1 MEKAYTFVGLIKI
14 INAKRPNIHIIFLV
28 IFIVRCFMFCN
39 LSFFFRFVYFLI
51 GSSFSRTS
59 FRENLF
65 YFLIVFLS
73 LSYTYELS
81 KRFTDFKNFLFN
93 LLRDRSHRE
102 NSALFV
108 SFVAAGWIFAYALV
122 SNLCSQATNRAEF
135 SLWLLS
141 L

>member
-1 MEKAYTFVGLIKI
+1 
-14 INAKRPNIHIIFLV
+14 
-28 IFIVRCFMFCN
+28 MFCS
-39 LSFFFRFVYFLI
+39 LSFFSRFVYFLI
-51 GSSFSRTS
+51 GSSFSRTP

-108 SFVAAGWIFAYALV
+108 SFVAAG
-122 SNLCSQATNRAEF
+122 
-135 SLWLLS
+135 
-141 L
+141 

>member
-1 MEKAYTFVGLIKI
+1 MSFSSATALGLKVILKQPDFGICTWNNFTSYSFLNLVVLYWLVSTGEFLASFIENAHTLVGLIKI

-65 YFLIVFLS
+65 YFLIIFPFIFL
-73 LSYTYELS
+73 Y
-81 KRFTDFKNFLFN
+81 
-93 LLRDRSHRE
+93 
-102 NSALFV
+102 V
-108 SFVAAGWIFAYALV
+108 STCKKVHGF
-122 SNLCSQATNRAEF
+122 
-135 SLWLLS
+135 
-141 L
+141 